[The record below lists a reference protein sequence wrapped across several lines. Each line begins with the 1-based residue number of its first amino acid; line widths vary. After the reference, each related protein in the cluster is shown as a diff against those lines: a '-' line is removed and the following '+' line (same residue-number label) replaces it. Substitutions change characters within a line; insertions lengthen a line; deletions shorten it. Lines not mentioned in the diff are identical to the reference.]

1 MLAKLS
7 LHLFIFFTDYYKVEV
22 SPGYFRPVESKPFT
36 LRCPGTGSSVLW
48 IKNGQPL
55 DDRQGRLSFSNG
67 NRQVI
72 FSNIRRE
79 DSGNYACISQ
89 DGRILH
95 LSAVDVVPL
104 DVYSEFINHKERCV
118 NGGPYTFFFVGF
130 IQMIMDFI
138 YHQIS

>member
-1 MLAKLS
+1 MRRTVNKTKILRVKIP
-7 LHLFIFFTDYYKVEV
+7 LHHFIFLTDYYKVEV

-36 LRCPGTGSSVLW
+36 LQCPGTGSSVLW
-48 IKNGQPL
+48 IKDGRPL

-72 FSNIRRE
+72 FRTILRE

-95 LSAVDVVPL
+95 LSAVDVVPQ
-104 DVYSEFINHKERCV
+104 DVYSELISHREINE
-118 NGGPYTFFFVGF
+118 NGNPYKSFFAGFV
-130 IQMIMDFI
+130 
-138 YHQIS
+138 